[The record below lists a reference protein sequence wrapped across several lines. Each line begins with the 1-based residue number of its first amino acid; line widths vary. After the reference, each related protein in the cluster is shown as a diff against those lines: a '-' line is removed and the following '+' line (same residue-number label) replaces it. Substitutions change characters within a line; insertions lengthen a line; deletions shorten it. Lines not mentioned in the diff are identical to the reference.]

1 MSRSIVAR
9 AGSARGRLFSIR
21 SAPAC
26 SRWTPRNRP
35 AFSAFTRLA
44 CACSTIPSALAAA
57 AFCPEAT
64 SRTASS
70 LCSNAYRRR
79 VNFSIALSSSR
90 SQQPAKRD
98 VFRGKLIHPFL
109 SSRAIA

>member
-35 AFSAFTRLA
+35 AFSAFTRLDG
-44 CACSTIPSALAAA
+44 ACSTMPRALAAAA

-64 SRTASS
+64 SRTASR

-98 VFRGKLIHPFL
+98 VFRGKLIHAGREL
-109 SSRAIA
+109 A